1 VPLASLAAGSKL
13 LDTKNSQST
22 EIKQIKY
29 IIYNSKIQN
38 RNQHIEMTQYP
49 SSAMNSPP
57 LRRQIAFIQEMKAQG
72 HATWE
77 LGNIRGIHGTVLRM
91 LE

>member
-1 VPLASLAAGSKL
+1 
-13 LDTKNSQST
+13 
-22 EIKQIKY
+22 
-29 IIYNSKIQN
+29 
-38 RNQHIEMTQYP
+38 MTQYP

-77 LGNIRGIHGTVLRM
+77 LGNIRGIHATVLRM